1 MPRAPCT
8 FKQRD
13 LQVAVAA
20 LEQQTGRKVARVT
33 ITRAG
38 DIALELE
45 MASVGPADPAPAA
58 DDDPWQPGKG
68 NSGSCRRIPNRAR
81 NSACWG

>member
-45 MASVGPADPAPAA
+45 MAVGPADPAPAA
-58 DDDPWQPGKG
+58 DDDPMA
-68 NSGSCRRIPNRAR
+68 AR
-81 NSACWG
+81 QRELGLLPKDP

>member
-45 MASVGPADPAPAA
+45 MAVGPADPAPAA
-58 DDDPWQPGKG
+58 DDDPMA
-68 NSGSCRRIPNRAR
+68 AR
-81 NSACWG
+81 QRELGLLSKEP